1 MRSLPRVQLDM
12 EKKRKLITLDR
23 LSGKEGRS
31 STKET
36 ESKMFAFLPDVDLDI
51 EILCAR
57 KSRKIREEKP
67 SLLPRVDMGGL
78 APQLVRALV
87 GSSRN

>member
-1 MRSLPRVQLDM
+1 MQLDM

-36 ESKMFAFLPDVDLDI
+36 ECKMFAFLPDVDLDI
-51 EILCAR
+51 ESLCAR
-57 KSRKIREEKP
+57 KSRKIRGKAITVAK
-67 SLLPRVDMGGL
+67 SRYGRTGTAAGQSTGRV
-78 APQLVRALV
+78 
-87 GSSRN
+87 